1 LLHAD
6 DFRLLDGTGRNL
18 QNQAGET
25 EDKPHQSIATYAQIT
40 ENYLRNVKEK
50 TKSNESWNWWRYG
63 SEREKSNNTTDRQM
77 FSSSN
82 KRCVLFEDC
91 SAAETIN

>member
-25 EDKPHQSIATYAQIT
+25 EDKPHQSIATYAQLT

-50 TKSNESWNWWRYG
+50 TKSNES
-63 SEREKSNNTTDRQM
+63 
-77 FSSSN
+77 
-82 KRCVLFEDC
+82 
-91 SAAETIN
+91 